1 MSNKEGPII
10 SKWIYKSVPAFSNY
24 FNVEWIVSLLGF
36 MIFIGCQPG
45 MGWQMYAWK
54 KEGSFYY
61 PASIY
66 PSRQLSC
73 IHESAN
79 NIFSITTRPIL
90 STTVIYYDDAKYSDA
105 SMFWKSQDPTEN
117 DMGNDADTIRWHSFE
132 TKKQCCN
139 VDNNVI
145 HSCGSP
151 VKTMSKQGNPN
162 ADQRLQRGTRLPIHV
177 IFRPLE
183 HNRLRFDCA

>member
-1 MSNKEGPII
+1 MSNKEGPIM

-24 FNVEWIVSLLGF
+24 FNVEWTMSLLGF

-66 PSRQLSC
+66 PSRQLRC

-79 NIFSITTRPIL
+79 NIFL
-90 STTVIYYDDAKYSDA
+90 S
-105 SMFWKSQDPTEN
+105 
-117 DMGNDADTIRWHSFE
+117 
-132 TKKQCCN
+132 
-139 VDNNVI
+139 
-145 HSCGSP
+145 
-151 VKTMSKQGNPN
+151 
-162 ADQRLQRGTRLPIHV
+162 LPDL
-177 IFRPLE
+177 F
-183 HNRLRFDCA
+183 NRRR

>member
-1 MSNKEGPII
+1 M

-24 FNVEWIVSLLGF
+24 FNVEWTMSLLGF

-79 NIFSITTRPIL
+79 NIFSITTRPIE
-90 STTVIYYDDAKYSDA
+90 STTVIYYDDAKFSDA
-105 SMFWKSQDPTEN
+105 SMFWKSQEIPPRMIWAMTLIPFDGIPLRPRSSAAMLTTTRPKMN
-117 DMGNDADTIRWHSFE
+117 KSQCGTFGSRSFLVL
-132 TKKQCCN
+132 T
-139 VDNNVI
+139 
-145 HSCGSP
+145 P
-151 VKTMSKQGNPN
+151 F
-162 ADQRLQRGTRLPIHV
+162 AA
-177 IFRPLE
+177 RPARPSRSGL
-183 HNRLRFDCA
+183 

>member
-1 MSNKEGPII
+1 M
-10 SKWIYKSVPAFSNY
+10 SKWFYKSVRAFSNY
-24 FNVEWIVSLLGF
+24 FNVEWIVFLLGC

-79 NIFSITTRPIL
+79 NIFSTTTRPIQ

-117 DMGNDADTIRWHSFE
+117 DMGNLNDADTIRWHSFA

-139 VDNNVI
+139 VDNFNKPRRALHMLVL
-145 HSCGSP
+145 P
-151 VKTMSKQGNPN
+151 VSRTEYCTCNIL
-162 ADQRLQRGTRLPIHV
+162 ARLINNFH
-177 IFRPLE
+177 
-183 HNRLRFDCA
+183 

>member
-1 MSNKEGPII
+1 
-10 SKWIYKSVPAFSNY
+10 
-24 FNVEWIVSLLGF
+24 

-54 KEGSFYY
+54 KEGSFYI

-73 IHESAN
+73 IQESTN
-79 NIFSITTRPIL
+79 NICSITTRPIQ

-117 DMGNDADTIRWHSFE
+117 DMGNDSDTIPLRPRSSAAMLTTSR
-132 TKKQCCN
+132 TKMNKPRRALHMLVLLVSRTEYCTCN
-139 VDNNVI
+139 ILARLINNF
-145 HSCGSP
+145 H
-151 VKTMSKQGNPN
+151 
-162 ADQRLQRGTRLPIHV
+162 
-177 IFRPLE
+177 
-183 HNRLRFDCA
+183 

>member
-1 MSNKEGPII
+1 M

-24 FNVEWIVSLLGF
+24 FNVEWTMSLLGF

-66 PSRQLSC
+66 PSRQFSC

-79 NIFSITTRPIL
+79 NIFSITTRPIQ
-90 STTVIYYDDAKYSDA
+90 STTVIHYDDAEYSDA
-105 SMFWKSQDPTEN
+105 SMFLKSQDPTEN
-117 DMGNDADTIRWHSFE
+117 DMGNDADTIRWHSFVLRPRSSAAML
-132 TKKQCCN
+132 TTSRPKMNKSQCGTFGSRSFL
-139 VDNNVI
+139 VLTPFAARPARP
-145 HSCGSP
+145 SCSG
-151 VKTMSKQGNPN
+151 
-162 ADQRLQRGTRLPIHV
+162 L
-177 IFRPLE
+177 
-183 HNRLRFDCA
+183 